1 MTAIAERRTWVR
13 ALAVGAIV
21 VASALGFAAPA
32 QAHNYIVSS
41 TPEEGGVLT
50 ELPEQFSL
58 TTNGPLLDLSGDAS
72 GFAFR
77 VVDAAGLY
85 YGDGCITVSGSSMY
99 LGAALGEPGDYLV
112 QWQFVSEDGHTLSG
126 EFGFTWAPTADAVLS
141 EGSSTVPV
149 CGAATEEPTTTPES
163 PSPGDTLEGTPDVA
177 APGDATSIDSDLPWI
192 LGAAGIL
199 VIAAVTIVVLVRR
212 RAPGDASGSER

>member
-1 MTAIAERRTWVR
+1 MTTIAERRTWVR
-13 ALAVGAIV
+13 ALVVGAIV
-21 VASALGFAAPA
+21 VVSALGFAAPA

-72 GFAFR
+72 GFALR

-85 YGDGCITVSGSSMY
+85 YGDGCVTVSGSSMY
-99 LGAALGEPGDYLV
+99 LAAALGEPGDYLV

-126 EFGFTWAPTADAVLS
+126 EFGFTWAPASDTPVS
-141 EGSSTVPV
+141 EGSPTVPV
-149 CGAATEEPTTTPES
+149 CGVVTEEATTPPES
-163 PSPGDTLEGTPDVA
+163 PTPEDTPDVA
-177 APGDATSIDSDLPWI
+177 APGDATSIDPDLPWI
-192 LGAAGIL
+192 LGAVGIL
-199 VIAAVTIVVLVRR
+199 VIAAVVTVVLVRR
-212 RAPGDASGSER
+212 RAPGDTSGSER

>member
-1 MTAIAERRTWVR
+1 VTTIAERRIWVR

-50 ELPEQFSL
+50 ELPEQFSI

-85 YGDGCITVSGSSMY
+85 YGDGCVTVSGSSMY

-126 EFGFTWAPTADAVLS
+126 EFGFTWAPAGDAVLS
-141 EGSSTVPV
+141 EGSSTVPE
-149 CGAATEEPTTTPES
+149 CGVVTEESTAAPEP
-163 PSPGDTLEGTPDVA
+163 PSPQDTPDVA
-177 APGDATSIDSDLPWI
+177 VPDDATSIDSDVLWI
-192 LGAAGIL
+192 VGAAGIL
-199 VIAAVTIVVLVRR
+199 VIAAVVTVVLVRR
-212 RAPGDASGSER
+212 RGPGNTSGSER

>member
-1 MTAIAERRTWVR
+1 MTTIADRRTWVR

-41 TPEEGGVLT
+41 TPEEGAVLT

-85 YGDGCITVSGSSMY
+85 YGDGCVTVSGSSMY
-99 LGAALGEPGDYLV
+99 LGAALGESGDYLV

-126 EFGFTWAPTADAVLS
+126 EFGFTWAPAADTVLS

-149 CGAATEEPTTTPES
+149 CGAVTEEPTTAPES
-163 PSPGDTLEGTPDVA
+163 PSPDVA
-177 APGDATSIDSDLPWI
+177 TPEDATSIDPDLPWI

-199 VIAAVTIVVLVRR
+199 VIAAVVTVVLVRR
-212 RAPGDASGSER
+212 RAPGDTSGSER

>member
-1 MTAIAERRTWVR
+1 MTTIADRRAWAR

-41 TPEEGGVLT
+41 TPEEGAVLA

-99 LGAALGEPGDYLV
+99 MGASLGEPGDYLV
-112 QWQFVSEDGHTLSG
+112 LWQLVSEDGHTLSG
-126 EFGFTWAPTADAVLS
+126 EFGFTWAPAADTPVS
-141 EGSSTVPV
+141 EGSPTVPV
-149 CGAATEEPTTTPES
+149 CGGVTEEPT
-163 PSPGDTLEGTPDVA
+163 PSPGSPTPDDTPDVA
-177 APGDATSIDSDLPWI
+177 APEDAASIDSDLPWI
-192 LGAAGIL
+192 LGAGGIL
-199 VIAAVTIVVLVRR
+199 VIAAVTTVVLVRR
-212 RAPGDASGSER
+212 RAPGGTSGSER

>member
-1 MTAIAERRTWVR
+1 MTTIADRRAWAR

-41 TPEEGGVLT
+41 TPEEGAVLT

-99 LGAALGEPGDYLV
+99 LGASLGEPGDYLV

-126 EFGFTWAPTADAVLS
+126 EYGFTWAPAADAMLS
-141 EGSSTVPV
+141 EGSSAVPG
-149 CGAATEEPTTTPES
+149 CGVAEAPTTASESPAPEATNPDAATPT
-163 PSPGDTLEGTPDVA
+163 DA
-177 APGDATSIDSDLPWI
+177 ASIDSDLPWI
-192 LGAAGIL
+192 LGAGSIL
-199 VIAAVTIVVLVRR
+199 VIAAVVTVVLLRTRR
-212 RAPGDASGSER
+212 T

>member
-13 ALAVGAIV
+13 ALAVGAIA

-50 ELPEQFSL
+50 ELPEQFSI

-85 YGDGCITVSGSSMY
+85 YGDGCVTVSGSSMY

-126 EFGFTWAPTADAVLS
+126 EFGFTWAPAGDAVLS
-141 EGSSTVPV
+141 EGSSTVPG
-149 CGAATEEPTTTPES
+149 CGVATEEPTTTAES
-163 PSPGDTLEGTPDVA
+163 PSPGDTPDVA
-177 APGDATSIDSDLPWI
+177 APGDATSIDSDVLWI

-199 VIAAVTIVVLVRR
+199 VIAAVVTVVLVRR
-212 RAPGDASGSER
+212 RGPGDTSGSER